1 MTDVDEQSIILRG
14 GGETTGV
21 DEGAGAEAEEEA
33 GAPRC
38 INSSGLKRVGG
49 RVISGVDM
57 GCQSLKLESS
67 VDMGRQNPCRNNCN
81 IFRKSRSLS
90 LENILPTRPLK

>member
-21 DEGAGAEAEEEA
+21 DEGAGAEAEEGA

-38 INSSGLKRVGG
+38 INSSGL
-49 RVISGVDM
+49 
-57 GCQSLKLESS
+57 
-67 VDMGRQNPCRNNCN
+67 
-81 IFRKSRSLS
+81 
-90 LENILPTRPLK
+90 